1 MMKPI
6 LWYTLYKLAEFEAY
20 KKNIK
25 LSTVR
30 LAELLEA
37 SQQTASRHLSE
48 LEKNGFI
55 LKQASFRGVE
65 VSITKKG
72 LEELGRIYIG
82 LKNFLEGIPSQIIL
96 EGTLFSGFGEGSY
109 YLGQKGYTL
118 QIRRK
123 LGFNPYPG
131 TLNLKLSPSELR
143 KKQELEMY
151 PSLTIE
157 GFMVDKR
164 FFGKVRCFPAI
175 INNVVNGAVILIKRT
190 HYDESVLEVIAPVHL
205 RKRFNLKEGS
215 KVKIEVLIKTST
227 NLH

>member
-1 MMKPI
+1 MIKPI

-20 KKNIK
+20 KKDIK

-82 LKNFLEGIPSQIIL
+82 LKNFLEG
-96 EGTLFSGFGEGSY
+96 
-109 YLGQKGYTL
+109 
-118 QIRRK
+118 
-123 LGFNPYPG
+123 ND
-131 TLNLKLSPSELR
+131 
-143 KKQELEMY
+143 
-151 PSLTIE
+151 
-157 GFMVDKR
+157 V
-164 FFGKVRCFPAI
+164 PATRVY
-175 INNVVNGAVILIKRT
+175 N
-190 HYDESVLEVIAPVHL
+190 
-205 RKRFNLKEGS
+205 
-215 KVKIEVLIKTST
+215 
-227 NLH
+227 

>member
-1 MMKPI
+1 MIKPT
-6 LWYTLYKLAEFEAY
+6 LWYTLYKLAEFETY
-20 KKNIK
+20 QKSVR

-30 LAELLEA
+30 LAELLGT

-48 LEKNGFI
+48 LEKDGFI

-72 LEELGRIYIG
+72 LKELGRIYLG
-82 LKNFLEGIPSQIIL
+82 LKNFLGGIPRKIIL
-96 EGTLFSGFGEGSY
+96 EGTLFSGFGDGRY
-109 YLGQKGYTL
+109 YLGQKGYNL
-118 QIRRK
+118 QIKRE
-123 LGFNPYPG
+123 LGFSPYPG

-157 GFMVDKR
+157 GFKADKR
-164 FFGKVRCFPAI
+164 SFGKVRCFHAI

-190 HYDESVLEVIAPVHL
+190 HYDESVLEIIAPVHL